1 MTAIEFKNVVFSYN
15 QDGDTDNYIEPAV
28 KELSLTIEQGEFIA
42 LCGHNGSGKSTVA
55 RLMNGLLTPNEGEV
69 LAFGESTK
77 DKKKIYEIRKNV
89 GMIFQNPDNQM
100 IATIVEDDI
109 AFGPENIG
117 IPRAE
122 IGERIDFA
130 LGAVGM
136 LDYKQASPYKLS
148 GGQKQRIAI
157 AGVLAVK
164 PKVLV
169 LDESTA
175 MLDPKGRTE
184 IFNVIKQLNKEGM
197 TIILITHY
205 MDEAALFDRVVVLDN
220 GKLAMDGTPR
230 EVFARQD
237 ELDEIGL
244 KLPRAT
250 KLNSYFKENGL
261 DLGEVLSTGELMEK
275 ICQLK

>member
-1 MTAIEFKNVVFSYN
+1 MSAIEFKNVVFSYSE
-15 QDGDTDNYIEPAV
+15 DGGTENNIEPAV

-55 RLMNGLLTPNEGEV
+55 RLMNGLLTPKSGEV
-69 LAFGESTK
+69 LAFGESTQN
-77 DKKKIYEIRKNV
+77 KKKIYDIRKDV

-117 IPRAE
+117 LPREE
-122 IGERIDFA
+122 IGKRIDFA
-130 LGAVGM
+130 LGAVDM
-136 LDYKQASPYKLS
+136 LEFKQASPYKLS

-175 MLDPKGRTE
+175 MLDPKGRRE
-184 IFNVIKQLNKEGM
+184 IFDVIKSLNKEGM

-205 MDEAALFDRVVVLDN
+205 MDEAALFDRIIVLDN
-220 GKLAMDGTPR
+220 GKLAMDGTPK
-230 EVFARQD
+230 EVFARQT
-237 ELDEIGL
+237 ELAEIGL

-261 DLGEVLSTGELMEK
+261 DLGEVLSTDELMEK

>member
-1 MTAIEFKNVVFSYN
+1 MTAIEFKNVVFSYSE
-15 QDGDTDNYIEPAV
+15 DGGTENNIEPAV

-55 RLMNGLLTPNEGEV
+55 RLMNGLLTPKSGEV
-69 LAFGESTK
+69 LAFGESTQN
-77 DKKKIYEIRKNV
+77 KKKIYDIRKDV

-117 IPRAE
+117 LPREE
-122 IGERIDFA
+122 IGKRIDFA
-130 LGAVGM
+130 LGAVDM
-136 LDYKQASPYKLS
+136 LEFKQASPYKLS

-175 MLDPKGRTE
+175 MLDPKGRRE
-184 IFNVIKQLNKEGM
+184 IFDVIKSLNKEGM

-205 MDEAALFDRVVVLDN
+205 MDEAALFDRIIVLDN
-220 GKLAMDGTPR
+220 GKLAMDGTPK
-230 EVFARQD
+230 EVFARQT
-237 ELDEIGL
+237 ELAEIGL

-261 DLGEVLSTGELMEK
+261 DLGEVLSTDELMEK

>member
-1 MTAIEFKNVVFSYN
+1 MTAIEFKNVVFSYSE
-15 QDGDTDNYIEPAV
+15 DGGTENNIEPAV

-55 RLMNGLLTPNEGEV
+55 RLMNGLLTPKSGEV
-69 LAFGESTK
+69 LAFGESTQN
-77 DKKKIYEIRKNV
+77 KKKIYDIRKDV

-117 IPRAE
+117 LPREE
-122 IGERIDFA
+122 IGKRIDFA
-130 LGAVGM
+130 LGAVDM
-136 LDYKQASPYKLS
+136 LEFKQASPYKLS

-175 MLDPKGRTE
+175 MLDPKGRRE
-184 IFNVIKQLNKEGM
+184 IFDVIKSLNKEGM

-205 MDEAALFDRVVVLDN
+205 MDEAALFDRVIVLDN
-220 GKLAMDGTPR
+220 GKLAMDGTPK
-230 EVFARQD
+230 EVFARQT
-237 ELDEIGL
+237 ELAEIGL

-261 DLGEVLSTGELMEK
+261 DLGEVLSTDELMEK